1 MSKGGLINFYDLKS
15 VREMRDDSHNPHFDQ
30 TNIDIPSRICIVGAS
45 GSGKSTCLMNFILKT
60 PNTWGHI
67 TIVTKQQEPLYDYLE
82 KQLKGK
88 NITIHYDLNKLE
100 EPKDFPNKELQ
111 NLLIFDDM
119 IAEKN
124 QRKIVDYFIRGR
136 KIGQGITCF
145 YLSQSY
151 YQVPKTI
158 RTQLSYIW
166 LVKIGQKRDLNLILA
181 DSGGLVDKTTLMQ
194 LYTDATREKF
204 NFLKINLNTVD
215 MNKKFSKNFIDF
227 YLLDEKKEENE
238 ESKK

>member
-1 MSKGGLINFYDLKS
+1 MSKGGLVNFYTLKE
-15 VREMRDDSHNPHFDQ
+15 VKEMREDSHNPHSDETQ
-30 TNIDIPSRICIVGAS
+30 IDIPSRNCVVGAS
-45 GSGKSTCLMNFILKT
+45 GSGKSTCLLNFILKT
-60 PNTWGHI
+60 PNTWGWI

-82 KQLKGK
+82 KKLKGK
-88 NITIHYDLNKLE
+88 NITIHYSLDKLE

-136 KIGQGITCF
+136 KIGAGITCF

-158 RTQLSYIW
+158 RAQLSYIW

-181 DSGGLVDKTTLMQ
+181 DSGGLVDKATLMQ

-204 NFLKINLNTVD
+204 HFLKINLNTVD
-215 MNKKFSKNFIDF
+215 MNRKFSKNFTDF
-227 YLLDEKKEENE
+227 YLLDGKSEEQKEKK
-238 ESKK
+238 

>member
-1 MSKGGLINFYDLKS
+1 MSKGGLINFYDLKAIK
-15 VREMRDDSHNPHFDQ
+15 EMRDESHNPHFDD
-30 TNIDIPSRICIVGAS
+30 TNIEIPSRICIVGAS
-45 GSGKSTCLMNFILKT
+45 GSGKSTCLMNFILKAKST
-60 PNTWGHI
+60 FGHI

-88 NITIHYDLNKLE
+88 NITIHYDLGKLE

-111 NLLIFDDM
+111 NLLIFDDQ

-124 QRKIVDYFIRGR
+124 QRKIVEYFIRGR
-136 KIGQGITCF
+136 KIGAGITCC

-158 RTQLSYIW
+158 RAQLSYIW

-181 DSGGLVDKTTLMQ
+181 DSGGLVDKKTLMH
-194 LYTDATREKF
+194 LYEDATQQKF

-227 YLLDEKKEENE
+227 FILDGKTEEEEKK
-238 ESKK
+238 

>member
-1 MSKGGLINFYDLKS
+1 MSKGGLINFYDLKA
-15 VREMRDDSHNPHFDQ
+15 VKEMRDESHNPHFDD
-30 TNIDIPSRICIVGAS
+30 TNIEIPSRICIVGAS
-45 GSGKSTCLMNFILKT
+45 GSGKSTCLMNFILKAKST
-60 PNTWGHI
+60 FGHI

-88 NITIHYDLNKLE
+88 NITIHYDLSKLE

-111 NLLIFDDM
+111 NLLIFDDQ

-124 QRKIVDYFIRGR
+124 QRKIGA
-136 KIGQGITCF
+136 GITCC

-158 RTQLSYIW
+158 RAQLSYIW

-181 DSGGLVDKTTLMQ
+181 DSGGLVDKKTLMH
-194 LYTDATREKF
+194 LYEDATQQKF

-227 YLLDEKKEENE
+227 YLLDGKTEEEEKK
-238 ESKK
+238 

>member
-15 VREMRDDSHNPHFDQ
+15 VREMRDDSNNPHFDQ

-45 GSGKSTCLMNFILKT
+45 SSGKSTCLMNFILKT

-82 KQLKGK
+82 KQLKGR

-136 KIGQGITCF
+136 KIGAGITCF

-158 RTQLSYIW
+158 RDQLSYIW

-181 DSGGLVDKTTLMQ
+181 DSGGLVDKTTLMH

-204 NFLKINLNTVD
+204 NFLKIDLNTVD

-227 YLLDEKKEENE
+227 YLLDGKSEEEEKK
-238 ESKK
+238 

>member
-1 MSKGGLINFYDLKS
+1 MSEGELINFYDLKA
-15 VREMRDDSHNPHFDQ
+15 VKEMRDDSHNPHFDE
-30 TNIDIPSRICIVGAS
+30 TNIEIPSRICIVGAS
-45 GSGKSTCLMNFILKT
+45 GSGKSTCLMNFILKAR
-60 PNTWGHI
+60 NTFGHI

-111 NLLIFDDM
+111 NLLIFDDQ

-136 KIGQGITCF
+136 KIGAGINCA

-158 RTQLSYIW
+158 RAQLSYIW

-181 DSGGLVDKTTLMQ
+181 DSGGLVDKNTLMHS
-194 LYTDATREKF
+194 YTDATREKF
-204 NFLKINLNTVD
+204 DFLKINLNTVD
-215 MNKKFSKNFIDF
+215 MNKKFSKNLSIFI
-227 YLLDEKKEENE
+227 YWMEKARKRKRNNH
-238 ESKK
+238 

>member
-1 MSKGGLINFYDLKS
+1 MSKGGLVNFYTLKE
-15 VREMRDDSHNPHFDQ
+15 VKEMREESHNPHFDE
-30 TNIDIPSRICIVGAS
+30 TDIDIPSRICIVGAS
-45 GSGKSTCLMNFILKT
+45 GSGKSTCLLNFILKT
-60 PNTWGHI
+60 PNTFGHI
-67 TIVTKQQEPLYDYLE
+67 TICTKQQEPLYDYLE
-82 KQLKGK
+82 KKLKGK
-88 NITIHYDLNKLE
+88 NITIHYSLDKLE

-158 RTQLSYIW
+158 RAQLSYIW

-181 DSGGLVDKTTLMQ
+181 DSGGLVDKKTLMH
-194 LYTDATREKF
+194 LYEDATQQKF

-215 MNKKFSKNFIDF
+215 IMNKKFSKNFIDF
-227 YLLDEKKEENE
+227 YLLDKKPEEEEKK
-238 ESKK
+238 

>member
-1 MSKGGLINFYDLKS
+1 MSKGGLINFYDLKA
-15 VREMRDDSHNPHFDQ
+15 VKEMRDDSHNPHFDE
-30 TNIDIPSRICIVGAS
+30 TNIEIPSRICIVGAS
-45 GSGKSTCLMNFILKT
+45 GSGKSTCLMNFILKAR
-60 PNTWGHI
+60 NTFGHI

-111 NLLIFDDM
+111 NLLIFDDQ

-136 KIGQGITCF
+136 KIGAGITCC

-158 RTQLSYIW
+158 RAQLSYIW

-215 MNKKFSKNFIDF
+215 MNKKFSRNFIDF
-227 YLLDEKKEENE
+227 YLLVEKSEEEEKK
-238 ESKK
+238 

>member
-1 MSKGGLINFYDLKS
+1 MSKGGLVNFYTLKE
-15 VREMRDDSHNPHFDQ
+15 VKEMREESHNPHFDE
-30 TNIDIPSRICIVGAS
+30 TDIDIPSRICIVGAS
-45 GSGKSTCLMNFILKT
+45 GSGKSTCLLNFILKT
-60 PNTWGHI
+60 PNTFGHI
-67 TIVTKQQEPLYDYLE
+67 TICTKQQEPLYDYLE
-82 KQLKGK
+82 KKLKGK
-88 NITIHYDLNKLE
+88 NITIHYSLDKLE

-158 RTQLSYIW
+158 RAQLSYIW

-181 DSGGLVDKTTLMQ
+181 DSGGLVDKKTLMH
-194 LYTDATREKF
+194 LYEDATQQKF
-204 NFLKINLNTVD
+204 NFLKINLDTVD
-215 MNKKFSKNFIDF
+215 MNRKFSKNFIDF
-227 YLLDEKKEENE
+227 YLLDKKTEEEEKK
-238 ESKK
+238 

>member
-1 MSKGGLINFYDLKS
+1 MSKGGLVNFYTLKE
-15 VREMRDDSHNPHFDQ
+15 VKEMREESHNPHFDE
-30 TNIDIPSRICIVGAS
+30 TDIDIPSRICIVGAS
-45 GSGKSTCLMNFILKT
+45 GSGKSTCLLNFILKT
-60 PNTWGHI
+60 PNTFGHI

-82 KQLKGK
+82 KKLKGK
-88 NITIHYDLNKLE
+88 NITIHYSLDKLE

-158 RTQLSYIW
+158 RAQLSYIW

-181 DSGGLVDKTTLMQ
+181 DSGGLVDKKTLMH
-194 LYTDATREKF
+194 LYEDATQQKF

-215 MNKKFSKNFIDF
+215 MDRKFSKNFIDF
-227 YLLDEKKEENE
+227 YLLDKKPEEEEKK
-238 ESKK
+238 